1 MKTEKS
7 RRAVFTR
14 RVLLLGL
21 GKTALLGVLGA
32 RLWQLQVKES
42 ERYAVLA
49 EENRVSMRLLPP
61 PRGRITDRFDVPIA
75 ENRLNWRAMLVAE
88 RTDDVSATLA
98 TFTQIVPL
106 TDGERTRIERDV
118 RRRRRF
124 VPVLVR
130 EFLEW
135 EDMARLEV
143 NAPDLPGILTDVGQS
158 RTYPF
163 GELFAHLVG
172 YVAPPAEADLDGDP
186 MLQLPG
192 IRIGRAGLERA
203 HDRALRGRAG
213 RVQLEVNVV
222 GRVIRELDR
231 QEGTPGQDVTTTL
244 DAGLQAVVAKRIEND
259 SAAVV
264 VLDARNGEVMAMA
277 SSPSFDPNIFAEG
290 VSAAQWR
297 AWTTNRRNPLVNKA
311 VSGLY
316 APGSTFKMVVALAAM
331 EGRVVTPAERIFC
344 PGVTQLGDSKF
355 HCWKRGGH
363 GALDMREAIKQSCDC
378 YFYEVA
384 RRVGIDRI
392 AAMSRR
398 FGLGVELELEL
409 PGARTGLVPTRE
421 WKRAT
426 QGVAWQQGETLVHG
440 IGQGF
445 TQVTPLQLAVMT
457 ARMVNGG
464 RAIQPHL
471 TRAVGGQ
478 LVRGHRPEDWPLMG
492 IPDAQLR
499 LMADSMAGVVN
510 ERGGTAWASRLP
522 AELGAAMG
530 GKTGTTQV
538 RRITMAERERGLR
551 RQEDLPYEWRHH
563 ALFVGFAPVENPV
576 YAMSVI
582 VEHGGGGSAAAA
594 PVARDVLIETLTR
607 DPARRTTPPPAPP
620 RPDGP
625 RVAEAATPPLP
636 PSGRR

>member
-1 MKTEKS
+1 MKKEKT

-14 RVLLLGL
+14 RVLMLGA
-21 GKTALLGVLGA
+21 GKTVLMGLLTG
-32 RLWQLQVKES
+32 RLWQLQVTES

-49 EENRVSMRLLPP
+49 EENRISVRLLPP
-61 PRGRITDRFDVPIA
+61 PRGSIVDRFGVPVA

-88 RTDDVSATLA
+88 RTDDVGATLA
-98 TFTQIVPL
+98 TFSSLVPL
-106 TDGERTRIERDV
+106 AEHERARIEREV

-130 EFLEW
+130 DFLEW

-143 NAPDLPGILTDVGQS
+143 NAPDLPGIITDLGTS

-163 GELFAHLVG
+163 GETFAHIVG

-192 IRIGRAGLERA
+192 IRVGRSGLERQ
-203 HDRALRGRAG
+203 HDRTLRGRAG
-213 RVQLEVNVV
+213 KVQLEVNAV

-231 QEGTPGQDVTTTL
+231 QEGTPGQVLTTTI
-244 DAGLQAVVAKRIEND
+244 DAGLQLAVARRIERD

-264 VLDARNGEVMAMA
+264 VLDARNGEVLAMA

-311 VSGLY
+311 IAGLY
-316 APGSTFKMVVALAAM
+316 APGSTFKMVVALAAL
-331 EGRVVTPAERIFC
+331 EARAVTPQERINC
-344 PGVTQLGDSKF
+344 HGYVELGDARF
-355 HCWKRGGH
+355 HCWKKGGH
-363 GALDMREAIKQSCDC
+363 GPLDMREAIKQSCDC

-384 RRVGIDRI
+384 RRIGIDRI
-392 AAMSRR
+392 AAMARR
-398 FGLGVELELEL
+398 FGLGVDLELDL
-409 PGARTGLVPTRE
+409 PGARAGLVPTRE

-426 QGVAWQQGETLVHG
+426 QGVPWQQGETLVHG

-445 TQVTPLQLAVMT
+445 TQVSPLQLAVMT

-471 TRAVGGQ
+471 TRAIGDQ
-478 LVRGHRPEDWPLMG
+478 LVRGHRPEDWPAIG
-492 IPDAQLR
+492 IPEAHLMLMRDA
-499 LMADSMAGVVN
+499 MAGVVN

-522 AELGAAMG
+522 PELGVAMG

-538 RRITMAERERGLR
+538 RRITLAERERGLR
-551 RQEDLPYEWRHH
+551 RQEELPYEWRHH
-563 ALFVGFAPVENPV
+563 ALFVGFAPVEDPV
-576 YAMSVI
+576 YAIAVI

-607 DPARRTTPPPAPP
+607 DPARRTTPPPPP
-620 RPDGP
+620 RPEP
-625 RVAEAATPPLP
+625 QRVAAAAPLE
-636 PSGRR
+636 GRR

>member
-1 MKTEKS
+1 VKKEKG

-14 RVLLLGL
+14 RVLMLGA
-21 GKTALLGVLGA
+21 GQTALLGVLAG
-32 RLWQLQVKES
+32 RLWQLQVEES

-49 EENRVSMRLLPP
+49 EENRISVRLLPP
-61 PRGRITDRFDVPIA
+61 PRGRILDRFGVPIA

-88 RTDDVSATLA
+88 RTDDVAATLA
-98 TFTQIVPL
+98 TFSNLVPL
-106 TDGERTRIERDV
+106 GEHERARVERDV

-143 NAPDLPGILTDVGQS
+143 NAPDLPGILTDLGTS

-163 GELFAHLVG
+163 AETFAHLVG

-192 IRIGRAGLERA
+192 IRIGRAGLERQ

-213 RVQLEVNVV
+213 KVQLEVNAV

-231 QEGTPGQDVTTTL
+231 QEGTPGQALTTTL
-244 DAGLQAVVAKRIEND
+244 DAGLQLAVAKRIEND

-311 VSGLY
+311 IAGLY
-316 APGSTFKMVVALAAM
+316 APGSTFKMVVALAGLEA
-331 EGRVVTPAERIFC
+331 RVVTPVERISC
-344 PGVTQLGDSKF
+344 YGLTELGDAKF
-355 HCWKRGGH
+355 HCWKKGGH
-363 GALDMREAIKQSCDC
+363 GGLDMREAIKQSCDC

-398 FGLGVELELEL
+398 FGLGVELELDL
-409 PGARTGLVPTRE
+409 PGARAGLVPTRE

-426 QGVAWQQGETLVHG
+426 QGVPWQQGETLVHG

-445 TQVTPLQLAVMT
+445 IQVSPLQLAVMT

-471 TRAVGGQ
+471 TRALDGQ
-478 LVRGHRPEDWPLMG
+478 LVRGHRPEDWPSMG
-492 IPDAQLR
+492 IPEAHLRMMRDA
-499 LMADSMAGVVN
+499 MGGVVN

-522 AELGAAMG
+522 AELGVPMG

-538 RRITMAERERGLR
+538 RRITLAERERGLR

-563 ALFVGFAPVENPV
+563 ALFVGFAPVEQPV
-576 YAMSVI
+576 YAVSVI

-620 RPDGP
+620 RPEP
-625 RVAEAATPPLP
+625 QRVADAAPAAPQP
-636 PSGRR
+636 RR